1 MDESTLTALSQRK
14 AAFWIGVVCLFG
26 GGVVPGSVRVGD
38 QELAGIVIALGAV
51 IPTVRLLV
59 GIFHILRPR
68 SMCIK

>member
-51 IPTVRLLV
+51 VLTVGCSSV
-59 GIFHILRPR
+59 SSTFFGHR
-68 SMCIK
+68 STCTK

>member
-51 IPTVRLLV
+51 VLTVGCSSVSSTFFR
-59 GIFHILRPR
+59 HR
-68 SMCIK
+68 STCTK

>member
-38 QELAGIVIALGAV
+38 QESAGIIIALGAV
-51 IPTVRLLV
+51 VLTVGCSSV
-59 GIFHILRPR
+59 SSTFFGHR
-68 SMCIK
+68 STCTK